1 MPKEVTGKEL
11 LSDDIREI
19 ISYQPHWIVR
29 KGNTIFC
36 LVLFFLL
43 MLAFVIK
50 YPDVVN
56 APAKLTAV
64 NPPMVV
70 NAKKGGR
77 LIKLFV
83 SNEQQVSKGLHLGCI
98 ESGVEYA
105 EAMKLQQWVDKTI
118 KEIQVGKYN
127 TLLTYPLPELINL
140 GSLQVSYQEFEN
152 QLQYTKQTLAN
163 GYFNKKSNALQKDLQ
178 YLSAIKN
185 NAYQQQDLISA
196 DKQLQQKEY
205 EVYELLAK
213 DKVIA
218 PMELNQFKSKLIAKE
233 QNLKQV
239 DVVLT
244 NTDITSHSK
253 QKEILDLHKQ
263 VADQQQTFYSS
274 LLNLKSMIEEWV
286 EQFVLIAS
294 ENGKLV
300 FSSSLLEN
308 ELVSAG
314 QNLFYIVP
322 PQSQFYVEIT
332 ASQNGLGKIKPG
344 QKVMLKVNSYPSQEF
359 GSITGTV
366 SYISDIPNNKDSFMI
381 KANLPGG
388 MQTNYGKTIIFK
400 TGLTAQAEI
409 ITDDRKL
416 IDRLTGQLRNVLL
429 K

>member
-1 MPKEVTGKEL
+1 MQKQITRKEL
-11 LSDDIREI
+11 LSDEVCEI
-19 ISYQPHWIVR
+19 ISFQPHWIVR

-36 LVLFFLL
+36 LVLLFLL
-43 MLAFVIK
+43 MLAFLIK

-64 NPPMVV
+64 NPPMAI
-70 NAKKGGR
+70 NAKKGGK
-77 LIKLFV
+77 LSKLFV
-83 SNEQQVSKGLHLGCI
+83 GNQQQVSKGFHLGYI

-105 EAMKLQQWVDKTI
+105 EAMKLRQWIDITI
-118 KEIQVGKYN
+118 KEVQAGKYN
-127 TLLTYPLPELINL
+127 ALLANPLPVLINL
-140 GSLQVSYQEFEN
+140 GPLQVAYQEFEN

-163 GYFNKKSNALQKDLQ
+163 GYYNKKANALQKDLQ
-178 YLSAIKN
+178 YLSVLKN
-185 NAYQQQDLISA
+185 NAYRQQDLITA

-218 PMELNQFKSKLIAKE
+218 PMELNQYKSKLIAKE

-244 NTDITSHSK
+244 NTDISSHGK
-253 QKEILDLHKQ
+253 QKEILDLRKQ
-263 VADQQQTFYSS
+263 VADQQQSFYSS

-286 EQFVLIAS
+286 EQYVLIAS
-294 ENGKLV
+294 ESGKIV

-308 ELVSAG
+308 QLVNTG
-314 QNLFYIVP
+314 QNLFYISP
-322 PQSQFYVEIT
+322 PQSSFYVEIT

-344 QKVMLKVNSYPSQEF
+344 QKVMLKVNSFPSQEF

-366 SYISDIPNNKDSFMI
+366 NYIADIPNNKDSFLI
-381 KANLPGG
+381 KASLPEG
-388 MQTNYGKTIIFK
+388 MQTNYGKTILFK

-409 ITDDRKL
+409 ITDNRKL
-416 IDRLTGQLRNVLL
+416 IDRLAGQLHNIIF

>member
-1 MPKEVTGKEL
+1 MSKQISGKEL
-11 LSDDIREI
+11 LSEEVREI

-36 LVLFFLL
+36 LVLLFLL
-43 MLAFVIK
+43 MLACVIK
-50 YPDVVN
+50 YPDVVS
-56 APAKLTAV
+56 APARLTAA

-83 SNEQQVSKGLHLGCI
+83 SNEQQVSKGIHLGFI

-105 EAMKLQQWVDKTI
+105 EAMKLQQWVDNTI
-118 KEIQVGKYN
+118 KEVQAGRYN
-127 TLLTYPLPELINL
+127 TLLTNPLPELINL

-218 PMELNQFKSKLIAKE
+218 PMELNQYKSKLIAKE

-253 QKEILDLHKQ
+253 KKEILDLHKQ

-314 QNLFYIVP
+314 QNLFYIIP

-359 GSITGTV
+359 GSIVGTV
-366 SYISDIPNNKDSFMI
+366 NYIADIPNSKDSFLI

-388 MQTNYGKTIIFK
+388 MKTNYGKTLLFK
-400 TGLTAQAEI
+400 AGLTAQAEI

-416 IDRLTGQLRNVLL
+416 IDRLAGQLRNILM